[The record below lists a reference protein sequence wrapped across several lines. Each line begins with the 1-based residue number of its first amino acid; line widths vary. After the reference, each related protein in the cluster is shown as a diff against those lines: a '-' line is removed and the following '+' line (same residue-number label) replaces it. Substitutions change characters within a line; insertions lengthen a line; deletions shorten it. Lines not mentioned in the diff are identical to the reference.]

1 MLYRMPRDCT
11 ARRLVRLMRWT
22 VLQLLKQTVI
32 TTMPKKQ
39 TTRGKPKQQPKRKT
53 RKPRAKRNT
62 QASHP
67 MDVLVSRSRIPDM
80 VLSKPLPFKPLEP
93 VRDNL
98 HGWGQ
103 RSYFSLP
110 VSQAVN
116 YIAHPTAQRAGMF
129 VQYPGSI
136 ANTHFGD
143 NGASLPINPMFF
155 GGRVLDVGEYFSK
168 FRVKRLVLSYVP
180 DVAENTNGSFSFAY
194 FDDVLTPVPQGTDP
208 GGGASFSG
216 QLIEQEISCASRVT
230 DYCQLDVPVREKA
243 ELYNTDMGDLK
254 TNSDYRQACQ
264 GKLVAVNQTQSTQS
278 GSPVWAIGR
287 LLLHAV
293 VDYFSPGLKNL
304 LEPLNEDQIEDL
316 KRELRVPSELRVQR
330 EGKNEIEHEKFLSV
344 KNPVIRTA
352 GPDTEC
358 QGGLEKDERRN
369 HDKSPRPTS
378 SSYRIFG

>member
-1 MLYRMPRDCT
+1 MPRDCT

-136 ANTHFGD
+136 ANTHFG
-143 NGASLPINPMFF
+143 GAC
-155 GGRVLDVGEYFSK
+155 
-168 FRVKRLVLSYVP
+168 
-180 DVAENTNGSFSFAY
+180 
-194 FDDVLTPVPQGTDP
+194 
-208 GGGASFSG
+208 GGG
-216 QLIEQEISCASRVT
+216 
-230 DYCQLDVPVREKA
+230 
-243 ELYNTDMGDLK
+243 
-254 TNSDYRQACQ
+254 
-264 GKLVAVNQTQSTQS
+264 
-278 GSPVWAIGR
+278 
-287 LLLHAV
+287 
-293 VDYFSPGLKNL
+293 
-304 LEPLNEDQIEDL
+304 
-316 KRELRVPSELRVQR
+316 
-330 EGKNEIEHEKFLSV
+330 
-344 KNPVIRTA
+344 
-352 GPDTEC
+352 
-358 QGGLEKDERRN
+358 
-369 HDKSPRPTS
+369 
-378 SSYRIFG
+378 